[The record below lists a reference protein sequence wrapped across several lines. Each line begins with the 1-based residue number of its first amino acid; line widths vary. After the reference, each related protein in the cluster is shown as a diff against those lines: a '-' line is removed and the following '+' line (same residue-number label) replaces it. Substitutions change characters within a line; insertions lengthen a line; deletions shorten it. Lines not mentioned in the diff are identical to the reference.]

1 VIPGACPACDGV
13 DLRHFHEESSVPAHS
28 CLLLDTRTEAAEYPR
43 GRIDLVFCRGC
54 GFISNAAFD
63 PALNEYS
70 QRYEET
76 QSFSPH
82 FTAWARDLAEEW
94 VDRFD
99 LYGRCVLE
107 IGCGKG
113 EFLTMM
119 CEAGAGQGIGIDP
132 GTHPER
138 IDSPAAD
145 RLTWIQDFYSDQYGF
160 LLADAIVCRHTLEH
174 VQPVADFVRTIRS
187 TIADRLDTVVLF
199 ELPDVARVLRE
210 VAFWDVY
217 YEHCSYF
224 TAGSL
229 ARLFRAS
236 GFEVLDVRL
245 DYDDQYLLLEARP
258 VPHGHP
264 PAEPLAI
271 EEDVARLE
279 ADVDHFE
286 AGYGQT
292 VGRWNDELH
301 ALRGKGGRVA
311 IWGAGSKGVAYLS
324 ALGES
329 TAVDVAVDINPFKH
343 GKFMAGTGQEIVEPA
358 FLEEYDPDLVVVMNP
373 VYIDEITRTLDE
385 LGLHPRVEAV

>member
-1 VIPGACPACDGV
+1 
-13 DLRHFHEESSVPAHS
+13 
-28 CLLLDTRTEAAEYPR
+28 
-43 GRIDLVFCRGC
+43 
-54 GFISNAAFD
+54 
-63 PALNEYS
+63 
-70 QRYEET
+70 
-76 QSFSPH
+76 
-82 FTAWARDLAEEW
+82 
-94 VDRFD
+94 
-99 LYGRCVLE
+99 
-107 IGCGKG
+107 
-113 EFLTMM
+113 
-119 CEAGAGQGIGIDP
+119 
-132 GTHPER
+132 
-138 IDSPAAD
+138 
-145 RLTWIQDFYSDQYGF
+145 
-160 LLADAIVCRHTLEH
+160 
-174 VQPVADFVRTIRS
+174 
-187 TIADRLDTVVLF
+187 VLF

-229 ARLFRAS
+229 ARLFRAN
-236 GFEVLDVRL
+236 GFEVLDLRL

-258 VPHGHP
+258 LPHGRP
-264 PAEPLAI
+264 PAGPLAI

-329 TAVDVAVDINPFKH
+329 TAIDVAVDINPFKH